1 MPHWTLNCKQCSKGF
16 NHSNVDPRFNGM
28 PYDSLW
34 PYRPEFPDGGF
45 TTNCPHCKKSSTYQR
60 FELIYRPD

>member
-1 MPHWTLNCKQCSKGF
+1 
-16 NHSNVDPRFNGM
+16 M

-45 TTNCPHCKKSSTYQR
+45 TMDCPHCHKSSTYQR
-60 FELIYRPD
+60 FAN